1 MLTRVFGIMMT
12 GVAALTAFAVAAPA
26 EAAPAVVHHVLTI
39 RRVGGPNVK
48 KGAILKA
55 NLSTGAKAVF
65 ASSAGKVT
73 CKVSSFT
80 VKVIINPPKPGTAT
94 ESLTKQTFSKC
105 STTITGARSV
115 KSVKLNKLPYK
126 TTISDKAGFPV
137 TVFGPKTTITL
148 NTTLGTLSC
157 SFKAATA
164 KGHANNSKQTIT
176 FTKQPF
182 KKSSGS
188 AACPSKGTFSVS
200 YGPVRDTSVTGS
212 PHVFVN

>member
-1 MLTRVFGIMMT
+1 MLTRVFATTVT

-39 RRVGGPNVK
+39 RKVGGPNVK

-55 NLSTGAKAVF
+55 SLSTGAKAVF
-65 ASSAGKVT
+65 ASSAGNVT

-80 VKVIINPPKPGTAT
+80 VKVTNNPPKPGTAT
-94 ESLTKQTFSKC
+94 ESLTRQTFGKC
-105 STTITGARSV
+105 STTISGATSV
-115 KSVKLNKLPYK
+115 KSAKLTKLPYK

-137 TVFGPKTTITL
+137 TVTGPRTTITL
-148 NTTLGTLSC
+148 NTILGTLSC
-157 SFKAATA
+157 SYKAASA

-182 KKSSGS
+182 SKSSGP
-188 AACPSKGTFSVS
+188 AACPSKGSFSVS